1 MRPGWLKVRVAL
13 QRIHG
18 GMSECE
24 SDTDAL
30 SAELKL
36 SIRISSFTVY
46 LYELICHFNA
56 LVSSTRME
64 QCQLS

>member
-24 SDTDAL
+24 SDTDEVL
-30 SAELKL
+30 
-36 SIRISSFTVY
+36 
-46 LYELICHFNA
+46 
-56 LVSSTRME
+56 
-64 QCQLS
+64 